1 MAIDRWTMS
10 LRWQRQI
17 GEKRGLI
24 KQGDQDHHWS
34 VESMKDHHDTQW
46 KKPIHR
52 IINYDSM
59 IIRTCFDPIV
69 YCHRLLRLSWY
80 YWSVMLRVGHPG
92 LHGATVNKD
101 PFTAASNKWERNSI
115 CQHSFKTILS
125 YGLADIYHQEK
136 PMCRN
141 PQTGCRL
148 TVDALSHHRNW
159 SIHRASAD
167 NWL

>member
-17 GEKRGLI
+17 GEMRGLI

-34 VESMKDHHDTQW
+34 VESMEDHHGTRW
-46 KKPIHR
+46 KKPIKLN
-52 IINYDSM
+52 INYNSI
-59 IIRTCFDPIV
+59 IIRTCFVLLFIATDGSP
-69 YCHRLLRLSWY
+69 LRLSWY

-92 LHGATVNKD
+92 LHSAAVDKY
-101 PFTAASNKWERNSI
+101 PFTAASNKWGRNSI
-115 CQHSFKTILS
+115 CQHSFKTALS

-136 PMCRN
+136 PMCWN
-141 PQTGCRL
+141 PQTGCRPPP
-148 TVDALSHHRNW
+148 HHRNW